1 MSAYLFQIE
10 LPPLTEEV
18 INLIPVHRKY
28 INKLFGEG
36 RILSYS
42 VSINRDHIWC
52 VINAEDE
59 KEAMEI
65 LSEFPLRRYF
75 TDVLCH
81 TLLFHNSLPVAM
93 PGISLN

>member
-10 LPPLTEEV
+10 LPAITDEI
-18 INLIPVHRKY
+18 INTIPDHRKY
-28 INKLFGEG
+28 VNKLFTEG

-42 VSINRDHIWC
+42 VSINREFIWC

-59 KEAMEI
+59 KEAME
-65 LSEFPLRRYF
+65 LLAAFPLQKYF
-75 TDVLCH
+75 VDVSCH
-81 TLLFHNSLPVAM
+81 HLLFHNSIPVAM

>member
-1 MSAYLFQIE
+1 MAAYLFQIE
-10 LPPLTEEV
+10 LPQTTPEVMEV
-18 INLIPVHRKY
+18 IPEHRKAV
-28 INKLFGEG
+28 NKLFAEG

-42 VSINRDHIWC
+42 LSINRDHIWV

-65 LSEFPLRRYF
+65 VAAFPLRKF
-75 TDVLCH
+75 FIDVVCH
-81 TLLFHNSLPVAM
+81 NLLFHNSLPTAI

>member
-10 LPPLTEEV
+10 LPPVTEDI
-18 INLIPVHRKY
+18 INTIPDHRKV
-28 INKLFGEG
+28 INKLLAQG
-36 RILSYS
+36 RIFSYS
-42 VSINRDHIWC
+42 VSVNRDHIWC

-65 LSEFPLRRYF
+65 IASFPLRKF
-75 TDVLCH
+75 FIDVLCYP
-81 TLLFHNSLPVAM
+81 LLFHNTLPAAI